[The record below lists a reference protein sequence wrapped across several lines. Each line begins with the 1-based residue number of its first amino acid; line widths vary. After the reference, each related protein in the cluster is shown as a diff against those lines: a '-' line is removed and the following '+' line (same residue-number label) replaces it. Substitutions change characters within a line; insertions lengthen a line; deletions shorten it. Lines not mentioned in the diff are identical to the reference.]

1 MKSGIKIFFK
11 LSSLLALSLVV
22 SFLNIFS
29 KGENASLSKVE
40 KAHADIPA
48 YDTEG
53 NPIVGSSGGDDG
65 DCDSGGP
72 DGPDGPC

>member
-11 LSSLLALSLVV
+11 LASLLALSLVV
-22 SFLNIFS
+22 SFLNLFS
-29 KGENASLSKVE
+29 KDESPKLSSVE

-53 NPIVGSSGGDDG
+53 NPIDNESGAG

-72 DGPDGPC
+72 DPDGPC